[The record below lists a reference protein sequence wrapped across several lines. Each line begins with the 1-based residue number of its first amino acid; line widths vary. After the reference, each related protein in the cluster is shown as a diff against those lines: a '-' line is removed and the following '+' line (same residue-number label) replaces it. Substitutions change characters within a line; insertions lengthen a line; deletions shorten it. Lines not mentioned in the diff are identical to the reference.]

1 MEPTTILKLIHILA
15 ALTAV
20 GANLTYTFWIRRA
33 GTDRDRLVWTIEGVR
48 RLDNTIATP
57 AYVVVLITGILMVL
71 GGLFSFETGWIMAAI
86 GLYVAVV
93 IVAIALYA
101 PALRRQLAEAEAD
114 PTSGAYRAAASR
126 SNLYGLA
133 TLLAVLAIIFLMVA
147 KPF

>member
-1 MEPTTILKLIHILA
+1 MVLPSMRVPSTIGGAALEPTTILKLIHILA

-57 AYVVVLITGILMVL
+57 AYVVVLITGVLMVL

-86 GLYVAVV
+86 G
-93 IVAIALYA
+93 
-101 PALRRQLAEAEAD
+101 
-114 PTSGAYRAAASR
+114 
-126 SNLYGLA
+126 
-133 TLLAVLAIIFLMVA
+133 
-147 KPF
+147 